1 MIDIKNK
8 KDCSGCTACYNV
20 CPTNAIE
27 MVIDEEGFKYP
38 KINKDKCIKCNL
50 CSKICPMLKN
60 KEDDTSN
67 IKCYGAYN
75 KNNDIKKNSTSGGF
89 FSALAEKIIDKN
101 GVVYGAKF
109 DKDFNVIH
117 YGTDKIEKLQ
127 AFRGSKYV
135 KSELDKIFTEIKEIL
150 EQNRLVLFSGT
161 PCEVYGLKAFLQK
174 DYENLICAEVI
185 CHGVPSP
192 LYYKKYRE
200 SKIKKYKSNI
210 TKLSFREKTYGYS
223 SSTMTIKFEN
233 GKKYSRGHES
243 DEMIKAFMRGYCSR
257 ESCYDCR
264 FKSFGTV
271 GDFKIGDLWNV
282 EGYLGEEFKDGA
294 TLVITCS
301 SKAEKIL
308 EELKDKIGIKE
319 INKEKAEYYNGNG
332 GTSMILHSA
341 NRPNERDTFLK
352 DTSTM
357 DFKNLRNKYLKMT
370 YKEYAKMKLKPIL
383 YKMKLLDKIKSKSR

>member
-89 FSALAEKIIDKN
+89 FSALAENIIDKN

-127 AFRGSKYV
+127 AFRG
-135 KSELDKIFTEIKEIL
+135 
-150 EQNRLVLFSGT
+150 
-161 PCEVYGLKAFLQK
+161 
-174 DYENLICAEVI
+174 
-185 CHGVPSP
+185 
-192 LYYKKYRE
+192 
-200 SKIKKYKSNI
+200 
-210 TKLSFREKTYGYS
+210 
-223 SSTMTIKFEN
+223 
-233 GKKYSRGHES
+233 
-243 DEMIKAFMRGYCSR
+243 
-257 ESCYDCR
+257 
-264 FKSFGTV
+264 
-271 GDFKIGDLWNV
+271 
-282 EGYLGEEFKDGA
+282 
-294 TLVITCS
+294 
-301 SKAEKIL
+301 
-308 EELKDKIGIKE
+308 
-319 INKEKAEYYNGNG
+319 
-332 GTSMILHSA
+332 
-341 NRPNERDTFLK
+341 
-352 DTSTM
+352 
-357 DFKNLRNKYLKMT
+357 
-370 YKEYAKMKLKPIL
+370 
-383 YKMKLLDKIKSKSR
+383 